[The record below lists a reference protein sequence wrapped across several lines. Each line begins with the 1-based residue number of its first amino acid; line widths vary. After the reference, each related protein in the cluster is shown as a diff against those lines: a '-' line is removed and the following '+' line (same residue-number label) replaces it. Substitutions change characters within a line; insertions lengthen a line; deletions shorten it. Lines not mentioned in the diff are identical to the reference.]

1 MRAILV
7 TAVLVFIFTIGVS
20 LDMPN
25 LSQAQTSE
33 SSGPSTPPDR
43 SWIEASNQY
52 THMLLAV
59 EFKHRPEFASR
70 EGLSDF
76 DTKISQPSW
85 ADIDEQRKETEAV
98 LEKLKVALGQ
108 QQPKEVKQDLDI
120 MIRR

>member
-7 TAVLVFIFTIGVS
+7 TAVVAFIFAIGVS

-25 LSQAQTSE
+25 RSQAQTSE
-33 SSGPSTPPDR
+33 SSAPSASPDR

-52 THMLLAV
+52 TQMLLAV

-76 DTKISQPSW
+76 DSKISQPTWS
-85 ADIDEQRKETEAV
+85 DVDERRHETEAV
-98 LEKLKVALGQ
+98 L
-108 QQPKEVKQDLDI
+108 KEL
-120 MIRR
+120 